1 VTQGTGHH
9 MAAELTRQEESR
21 VDLWW
26 PFCPGLA
33 SYDLSLGQVLRA
45 KPTQKPL
52 SPALLKLI
60 RIPKKVSW
68 CRGLFGHKA
77 AGMES

>member
-1 VTQGTGHH
+1 MTSKIHFYH
-9 MAAELTRQEESR
+9 AEARLSGK
-21 VDLWW
+21 
-26 PFCPGLA
+26 PLA

-52 SPALLKLI
+52 SPALFKLI